1 MNEKIIR
8 EHLDTLLEHACHDTG
23 GSKRCAMFLLSLWDG
38 NRYKADLQDLMYID
52 EDIFLMYMN
61 VYKYLYEN
69 NLQLD
74 SLLTEERIKPI
85 IERWRDVF
93 RYKSTD

>member
-8 EHLDTLLEHACHDTG
+8 EHLATLLEHAYQDTG

-38 NRYKADLQDLMYID
+38 GRYKVDLQELMYID
-52 EDIFLMYMN
+52 EDIFLMFMN

-69 NLQLD
+69 NMQLD
-74 SLLTEERIKPI
+74 SLLTEETVKPI
-85 IERWRDVF
+85 IKRWGDVF
-93 RYKSTD
+93 RIQSTD